1 LCKFFVPVAC
11 NKNFCLIFFS
21 FVMEIPQT
29 TVVNERD
36 SSSTVN
42 NNTRLDN
49 LIWDQNNQERRS
61 WVFFGS
67 KIPRSQVLF
76 VVQVILIVLIVTVAI
91 VNLTLSKT
99 CEETTVWIAILSS
112 SVGYML
118 PSPKL

>member
-1 LCKFFVPVAC
+1 
-11 NKNFCLIFFS
+11 
-21 FVMEIPQT
+21 MEIPQT